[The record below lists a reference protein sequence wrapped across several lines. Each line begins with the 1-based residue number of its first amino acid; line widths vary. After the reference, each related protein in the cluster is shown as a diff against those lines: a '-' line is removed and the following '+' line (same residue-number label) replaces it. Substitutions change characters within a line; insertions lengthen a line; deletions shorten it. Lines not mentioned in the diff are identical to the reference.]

1 VIGSGGFQNSVDF
14 LNLISFGIASRS
26 PYATTYCGIRG
37 PGADGAL
44 KFILNIFVD
53 KKQVPILDFQA
64 KVLKTNLSIDSEQKL
79 RQVLEG

>member
-1 VIGSGGFQNSVDF
+1 VAEKNREPI
-14 LNLISFGIASRS
+14 
-26 PYATTYCGIRG
+26 
-37 PGADGAL
+37 GAL

-53 KKQVPILDFQA
+53 KKQVPILNFQA

>member
-1 VIGSGGFQNSVDF
+1 MLWQRKTRSQSG
-14 LNLISFGIASRS
+14 
-26 PYATTYCGIRG
+26 P
-37 PGADGAL
+37 L

-53 KKQVPILDFQA
+53 KKQVPILDFHA